1 MDKQKIKSVPRLT
14 TDNPVDNFQ
23 TALNFTDV
31 SEDGWVWLRQ
41 PEMALT
47 EYARQLVKGH
57 GSSIDL
63 GCNDMELSESLT
75 DHLFDDPKQS
85 IDGLIAEH
93 YTILWAYATLREK
106 LKWYE
111 DAGIPV
117 IPNYGLSTIRR
128 AINRYGTAPQ
138 LQMAIKEMS
147 ELTKAICNLQRAVTF
162 NYRNG
167 AKIKVAHESVRE
179 EIADVY
185 IMLAQLVE
193 IVGKPEE
200 VQQIVLEKLEQLKG
214 DLDGGEVQ
222 SEKSCFTE
230 HPAKLVQDDLG
241 RNEGS
246 RGAQDSPDTGNTVQG
261 VHLLHRSRWLGYEV
275 AQGWRAENGQQ
286 SDRRVHLRQNRQA
299 RPRRNDDGHKHFD
312 IGRVV

>member
-138 LQMAIKEMS
+138 LQMAINWS
-147 ELTKAICNLQRAVTF
+147 
-162 NYRNG
+162 
-167 AKIKVAHESVRE
+167 S
-179 EIADVY
+179 
-185 IMLAQLVE
+185 
-193 IVGKPEE
+193 
-200 VQQIVLEKLEQLKG
+200 
-214 DLDGGEVQ
+214 
-222 SEKSCFTE
+222 
-230 HPAKLVQDDLG
+230 
-241 RNEGS
+241 
-246 RGAQDSPDTGNTVQG
+246 
-261 VHLLHRSRWLGYEV
+261 
-275 AQGWRAENGQQ
+275 
-286 SDRRVHLRQNRQA
+286 
-299 RPRRNDDGHKHFD
+299 
-312 IGRVV
+312 